1 MVAIGVVLLMGI
13 CAWLAVSA
21 IAKLYYSMQMMD
33 WMEWCIV
40 ILSSAFLYM
49 LMMSIIAIMR

>member
-1 MVAIGVVLLMGI
+1 MVAIVIVLLMGV

-33 WMEWCIV
+33 WMEWCIL
-40 ILSSAFLYM
+40 ILSGMFLSM
-49 LMMSIIAIMR
+49 LMMSILAIMQ